1 METKKATL
9 TGSLVVLL
17 LIIVVLG
24 VSILHYGVAPHIPIV
39 LATIITAVYGLML
52 KFSWKDMERAMVK
65 GISYGIPAILI
76 LSLIGVL
83 IGVWALNGTV
93 PTITFYG
100 LQVLSPSFFLVSAV
114 IITAVVAVMTGSS
127 LSAMGTI
134 GVSLMGVA
142 YGMGI
147 SPEMTAGAIVSGA
160 IFGDKLSPLSD
171 TTNLTAATAKVD
183 VFTHIRHML
192 WTTIPALVIALII
205 FGVIGFTTSQ
215 GGADTSQVDEMIS
228 TMQSEFMITPIT
240 LISPLLII
248 GLAVRRVK
256 PVPSLSMGLI
266 VAVLTTFYTSPG
278 SSFGD
283 IMNAAHGGYTA
294 DTGVESIDSLL
305 SLGGLESMLFGVSL
319 IIVALAFGGLFRGIG
334 IAHALIDSMKNVL
347 RKKGNVI
354 TSTVVSCFGV
364 NFVIGEQYLSIILP
378 GQMLEDSYR
387 NTNLHPKNLSRT
399 LEDAGS
405 ILHPLIPWGV
415 IGAFVM
421 TTLDVG
427 MGYIFFCFLCLVTPF
442 ITLIYAYT
450 GWTLTPLDEDTGSI
464 VDTEEEETDEN
475 SSRSE
480 AL

>member
-1 METKKATL
+1 MEEKRATL
-9 TGSLVVLL
+9 TGSLVVLF
-17 LIIVVLG
+17 LIIAILG
-24 VSILHYGVAPHIPIV
+24 VSILHYSVAPHIPIV
-39 LATIITAVYGLML
+39 LATIVVSLYGLKL
-52 KFSWKDMERAMVK
+52 KFQWKHLENSMVK

-83 IGVWALNGTV
+83 IGVWALNSTV
-93 PTITFYG
+93 PTITYYG
-100 LQVLSPSFFLVSAV
+100 LHVLSPSLFLVSAV
-114 IITAVVAVMTGSS
+114 LITAVVAVMTGSS

-183 VFTHIRHML
+183 VFEHIRHML
-192 WTTIPALVIALII
+192 WTTVPALII
-205 FGVIGFTTSQ
+205 TLLIFGGIGIFSNQ
-215 GGADTSQVDEMIS
+215 GGADTSQVGEMIS
-228 TMQSEFMITPIT
+228 TLQSEFMITPVT
-240 LISPLLII
+240 LLSPLLII
-248 GLAVRRVK
+248 GLAVKRVK
-256 PVPSLSMGLI
+256 PVPSLALGLI

-278 SSFGD
+278 INLGG
-283 IMNAAHGGYTA
+283 IMTAAHSGYTA
-294 DTGVESIDSLL
+294 ETGVDAIDNLL

-319 IIVALAFGGLFRGIG
+319 IIVALAFGGVFKGVG
-334 IAHALIDSMKNVL
+334 IAHTLIDSIKGVL
-347 RKKGNVI
+347 KTKGNVI
-354 TSTVVSCFGV
+354 SSTVVSCFGV
-364 NFVIGEQYLSIILP
+364 NFIIGEQYLSIILP
-378 GQMLEDSYR
+378 GQMLEDSYK
-387 NTNLHPKNLSRT
+387 NANLHPKNLSRT

-427 MGYIFFCFLCLVTPF
+427 MGYIFFTFISIVTPF
-442 ITLIYAYT
+442 ITLFYAYT
-450 GWTLTPLDEDTGSI
+450 GLTLTPLNKDTESI
-464 VDTEEEETDEN
+464 VDMDEEENKSETN
-475 SSRSE
+475 